1 MQRVAVLFLALVCL
15 SGSIA
20 QGQQNAV
27 QIKGIKDKITI
38 YRDERG
44 IPYIEAKN
52 DEDLYFAQGYVT
64 AGDRLWQM
72 DLMRRTE
79 RGELAEILGSLYFL
93 NPLCKPG
100 GADWREQLSDLVR
113 LDQPDEDRQQ
123 RLYGAFNSG
132 YTAYSRLYRNCTPSA
147 SEALARLLI
156 EAETTARD
164 IHTRYAE

>member
-1 MQRVAVLFLALVCL
+1 
-15 SGSIA
+15 
-20 QGQQNAV
+20 
-27 QIKGIKDKITI
+27 
-38 YRDERG
+38 
-44 IPYIEAKN
+44 
-52 DEDLYFAQGYVT
+52 
-64 AGDRLWQM
+64 
-72 DLMRRTE
+72 MRRLLPALLIVLAIAVPRPALAIDPPYEAQME
-79 RGELAEILGSLYFL
+79 RLAEILGSLYFL

>member
-1 MQRVAVLFLALVCL
+1 MRLRVLALALTVLCTAL
-15 SGSIA
+15 PRPVL
-20 QGQQNAV
+20 AV
-27 QIKGIKDKITI
+27 DPPYEPQM
-38 YRDERG
+38 ER
-44 IPYIEAKN
+44 
-52 DEDLYFAQGYVT
+52 
-64 AGDRLWQM
+64 
-72 DLMRRTE
+72 
-79 RGELAEILGSLYFL
+79 LAEILGSLYFL

-100 GADWREQLSDLVR
+100 GADWRQQLADLVR
-113 LDQPDEDRQQ
+113 LDEPDDDRQQ